1 VIFNYF
7 QKKDFAWFVCKRLL
21 YLRYQ
26 RKETKPMTLS
36 KKLTLSLASMAVLG
50 LLAACSNQKAQTPES
65 SASTQQSSS
74 KVSSSQSSEVS
85 KQTEGLDG
93 TYKGTDENDR
103 ITLTISGNTGTWEED
118 EADGEK
124 ESKSVTVNPDNQSL
138 TIGDDTKFY
147 KLDGNQLTIEDDD
160 HDPND
165 TVVLTK

>member
-1 VIFNYF
+1 
-7 QKKDFAWFVCKRLL
+7 
-21 YLRYQ
+21 
-26 RKETKPMTLS
+26 MTLS

-74 KVSSSQSSEVS
+74 KVSSSQSSEV
-85 KQTEGLDG
+85 
-93 TYKGTDENDR
+93 NDR

-124 ESKSVTVNPDNQSL
+124 ESKPVTVNSDNQSL
-138 TIGDDTKFY
+138 TIGDDTKYY

>member
-1 VIFNYF
+1 
-7 QKKDFAWFVCKRLL
+7 
-21 YLRYQ
+21 
-26 RKETKPMTLS
+26 MTLS

-65 SASTQQSSS
+65 SSSTQQSSS
-74 KVSSSQSSEVS
+74 KVSSSQSSEAS
-85 KQTEGLDG
+85 KQTE
-93 TYKGTDENDR
+93 GTDENDR

-124 ESKSVTVNPDNQSL
+124 ESKPVTVNSDNQSL
-138 TIGDDTKFY
+138 TIGDDTKYY

>member
-1 VIFNYF
+1 
-7 QKKDFAWFVCKRLL
+7 
-21 YLRYQ
+21 
-26 RKETKPMTLS
+26 MTLS

-74 KVSSSQSSEVS
+74 KVSSSQSSEA

-103 ITLTISGNTGTWEED
+103 FTLTISGNTGTWEED

-138 TIGDDTKFY
+138 TIGDDIKYY

-165 TVVLTK
+165 TLVLKK

>member
-1 VIFNYF
+1 
-7 QKKDFAWFVCKRLL
+7 
-21 YLRYQ
+21 
-26 RKETKPMTLS
+26 MTLS

-50 LLAACSNQKAQTPES
+50 LLAACSNQTAQTPAS
-65 SASTQQSSS
+65 SASSQQIASSASNS
-74 KVSSSQSSEVS
+74 KDSQTASQGEN
-85 KQTEGLDG
+85 LDG

-138 TIGDDTKFY
+138 TIGDDTKHY

-165 TVVLTK
+165 TVILTK

>member
-1 VIFNYF
+1 
-7 QKKDFAWFVCKRLL
+7 
-21 YLRYQ
+21 
-26 RKETKPMTLS
+26 MTLS

-65 SASTQQSSS
+65 SSSTQQSSS
-74 KVSSSQSSEVS
+74 KVSSSQSSEAS
-85 KQTEGLDG
+85 KQTEGLEDG

-124 ESKSVTVNPDNQSL
+124 ESKSVTVNSDNQSL
-138 TIGDDTKFY
+138 TIGDDTKYY

>member
-1 VIFNYF
+1 
-7 QKKDFAWFVCKRLL
+7 
-21 YLRYQ
+21 
-26 RKETKPMTLS
+26 MTLS

-65 SASTQQSSS
+65 SSSTQQSSS

-124 ESKSVTVNPDNQSL
+124 ESKSVTVNSDNQSL
-138 TIGDDTKFY
+138 TIGDDTKHY

>member
-1 VIFNYF
+1 
-7 QKKDFAWFVCKRLL
+7 
-21 YLRYQ
+21 
-26 RKETKPMTLS
+26 MTLS
-36 KKLTLSLASMAVLG
+36 KKLTTFSCLYGSSWSFSSLLKPES
-50 LLAACSNQKAQTPES
+50 SNTWS

-74 KVSSSQSSEVS
+74 KVSSSQSSEAS

-124 ESKSVTVNPDNQSL
+124 ESKPVTVNSDNQSL
-138 TIGDDTKFY
+138 TIGDDTKHY

>member
-1 VIFNYF
+1 
-7 QKKDFAWFVCKRLL
+7 
-21 YLRYQ
+21 
-26 RKETKPMTLS
+26 MTLS

-50 LLAACSNQKAQTPES
+50 LLAACSNQKGQTPES

-74 KVSSSQSSEVS
+74 KVSSSQSSEAS

-124 ESKSVTVNPDNQSL
+124 ESKPVTVNSDNQSL
-138 TIGDDTKFY
+138 IIGDDTKHY

>member
-1 VIFNYF
+1 
-7 QKKDFAWFVCKRLL
+7 
-21 YLRYQ
+21 
-26 RKETKPMTLS
+26 MTLS

-50 LLAACSNQKAQTPES
+50 LLAASSHQKAQTPES

-74 KVSSSQSSEVS
+74 KVSSSQSSEAT

-93 TYKGTDENDR
+93 TYKGADENDR

-138 TIGDDTKFY
+138 TIGDDIKFY

-160 HDPND
+160 RDPND
-165 TVVLTK
+165 TLVLKK

>member
-1 VIFNYF
+1 
-7 QKKDFAWFVCKRLL
+7 
-21 YLRYQ
+21 
-26 RKETKPMTLS
+26 MTLS
-36 KKLTLSLASMAVLG
+36 KNSHFLLPLWQFLVFQQPAQTKKLKHLKA
-50 LLAACSNQKAQTPES
+50 LLAPNKVQ
-65 SASTQQSSS
+65 S
-74 KVSSSQSSEVS
+74 KVSSSQSSEAS

-124 ESKSVTVNPDNQSL
+124 ESKPVTVNSDNQSL
-138 TIGDDTKFY
+138 TIGDDTKYY

>member
-1 VIFNYF
+1 
-7 QKKDFAWFVCKRLL
+7 
-21 YLRYQ
+21 
-26 RKETKPMTLS
+26 MTLS

-74 KVSSSQSSEVS
+74 KVSSSQSSEAS

-103 ITLTISGNTGTWEED
+103 ITLTISGNTGTWD

-124 ESKSVTVNPDNQSL
+124 ESKPVTVNSDNQSL
-138 TIGDDTKFY
+138 TIGDDTKYY

>member
-1 VIFNYF
+1 
-7 QKKDFAWFVCKRLL
+7 
-21 YLRYQ
+21 
-26 RKETKPMTLS
+26 MTLS

-74 KVSSSQSSEVS
+74 KVSSSQSSEAS

-124 ESKSVTVNPDNQSL
+124 ESKSVTVNSDNQSL
-138 TIGDDTKFY
+138 TIGDDTKYY

-160 HDPND
+160 HDPSD
-165 TVVLTK
+165 TVVLMK

>member
-1 VIFNYF
+1 
-7 QKKDFAWFVCKRLL
+7 
-21 YLRYQ
+21 
-26 RKETKPMTLS
+26 MTLS

-65 SASTQQSSS
+65 SASTQ
-74 KVSSSQSSEVS
+74 QSSEVS

-160 HDPND
+160 RDPND

>member
-1 VIFNYF
+1 
-7 QKKDFAWFVCKRLL
+7 
-21 YLRYQ
+21 
-26 RKETKPMTLS
+26 MTLS

-118 EADGEK
+118 EDEADGEK
-124 ESKSVTVNPDNQSL
+124 ESKPVTVNSDNQSL
-138 TIGDDTKFY
+138 TIGDDTKHY

-160 HDPND
+160 RDPND